1 MSEWEG
7 VCFHFLIKPAHL
19 NRSLEHSQNTDLSAA
34 TSAVSPVSAGAALA
48 LLLESDRGETKPDR
62 AVEIATPI
70 ISHVAGSRL

>member
-19 NRSLEHSQNTDLSAA
+19 NRSLEHSAA